1 MTRLGTISPQRSGAS
16 GPSVQG
22 WVLPYLIE
30 WVETRGFDAASIR
43 KLRGMAELTDPDL
56 RLPEASVEEAWRLA
70 TTLTSDD
77 AVGVHLAEGL
87 PRGALDL
94 VEFAFRSSAS
104 LASALERLVRYGR
117 VISDRV
123 APRVDAHEQG
133 ALAPFPGG
141 RRTP

>member
-1 MTRLGTISPQRSGAS
+1 MSSLGSGAS

-56 RLPEASVEEAWRLA
+56 RVPEASVEEACRLG
-70 TTLTSDD
+70 TTLTNDE
-77 AVGVHLAEGL
+77 AGGVHLEEGL
-87 PRGALDL
+87 PRAALDL

-104 LASALERLVRYGR
+104 LASAL
-117 VISDRV
+117 
-123 APRVDAHEQG
+123 
-133 ALAPFPGG
+133 
-141 RRTP
+141 